1 MGVANR
7 STNSSSSMNSN
18 RMTSSAHMVRRKN
31 VEQKPT
37 YETISLESWISHY
50 HSEEDMRE
58 VFLNMDRA
66 MKYVHDHGYCI
77 KSFHPKDIEIIN
89 QQFDQIRFK
98 TLLEMPFDPVERKQY
113 VKEDIYNSSFLQ
125 IGIYTKCLYYLKRD
139 YLKAN
144 YADFSQFLPEG
155 DVPYYRGVVERGA
168 SVYFCEYDLEKRKRD
183 LMNLEKEVGDGNVPT
198 DKSALNSL
206 DVNEEINSVIYRQI
220 SKKNEAAYINFLVY
234 PTIMFAISI
243 IIALIV
249 RILSFI

>member
-7 STNSSSSMNSN
+7 STNNSKHMASN
-18 RMTSSAHMVRRKN
+18 THMVRTN
-31 VEQKPT
+31 NAQGPS
-37 YETISLESWISHY
+37 YDTITLEDWISRY
-50 HSEEDMRE
+50 RSEDDMRE

-66 MKYVHDHGYCI
+66 MKYVHDHGYCV
-77 KSFHPKDIEIIN
+77 KNFHPRNIEIIN

-98 TLLEMPFDPVERKQY
+98 TLLEMPFDPMERKQY
-113 VKEDIYNSSFLQ
+113 IKDDIYNSSFLQ
-125 IGIYTKCLYYLKRD
+125 IGIYTKCLYCLKRD

-144 YADFSQFLPEG
+144 YDSFSQFLPEG
-155 DVPYYRGVVERGA
+155 DIPYYRGVIERGA

-183 LMNLEKEVGDGNVPT
+183 LVALEKEVGGEDVPT
-198 DKSALNSL
+198 DKSSL
-206 DVNEEINSVIYRQI
+206 DGLHVNEEINSVIYRQI

-234 PTIMFAISI
+234 PTIMLAISI